1 MTMDYREEIREL
13 RERLNQNAYLYYVLD
28 SPELSDYEY
37 DMLNRRLV
45 QLETEHPEEITPD
58 SPTQR
63 VGGYA
68 LSTFAAVTHP
78 VPLESLQDSFSESEV
93 ADFDAKVREKLS
105 RVEYSVEPKVDGL
118 SIALE
123 YRDGK
128 FIQGATRGDGK
139 VGEDVTENL
148 RTIRSLPK
156 ELPDKLPRL
165 IVRGEVYMSKEVF
178 ARLNAEREENGEAHF
193 ANPRNA
199 AAGSLRQQDPKVAA
213 KRHLDVAI
221 FNLQLAEGKSF
232 STHSET
238 LDYLRSQGF
247 PVIPNLVVTELEDA
261 LEEIRRIGR
270 DRAELPFDMDGAV
283 VKLNSLSD
291 REILGSTSKVPRWA
305 IAFKYP
311 PEEKESVVED
321 IVVQVG
327 RTGVLTPKAILSPV
341 RLAGTTVTN
350 ATLHNQDF
358 IAEKDIR
365 VGDTVLVRK
374 AGEIIPEVVRVLPE
388 KRPEGAMPYHLPTS
402 CPVCGAPVYRE
413 PGESATRCTGAECPA
428 QLLRNLC
435 HFTSR
440 EAMDIDGVGPAVL
453 EQMVNAG
460 LVHNAADLYS
470 LTVQDIAQLDRM
482 GDKSARNAV
491 HAIEESRS
499 RDLSKLLCALGIRQI
514 GAKAAQVLA
523 RHFGSFDALA
533 AATEEELTAI
543 DDVGGITA
551 KCLRQWL
558 ESPQS
563 QDLISR
569 LKAAGVNMECHDM
582 PTADTLTGKTFVLT
596 GTLSSLGRK
605 EAEEAIAR
613 LGGKASGSVSKK
625 TSYVVAGEEAG
636 SKLRKAQELGIPVLS
651 EAEFLAMI
659 GQESSEGQQK
669 SLL

>member
-1 MTMDYREEIREL
+1 MDYREEIREL

-105 RVEYSVEPKVDGL
+105 HVEYSVEPKVDGL

-128 FIQGATRGDGK
+128 FVQGATRGDGK

-327 RTGVLTPKAILSPV
+327 RTGVLTPKAVLSPV

-358 IAEKDIR
+358 ITEKDIR

-374 AGEIIPEVVRVLPE
+374 AGEIIPEVVKVLPE
-388 KRPEGAMPYHLPTS
+388 KRPEGAMPYHLPTV

-460 LVHNAADLYS
+460 LVHNPADLYS

-491 HAIEESRS
+491 HAIDESRS

-523 RHFGSFDALA
+523 RRFGSFDALA

-543 DDVGGITA
+543 GDVGGITA

>member
-1 MTMDYREEIREL
+1 MDYREEIREL

-128 FIQGATRGDGK
+128 FVQGATRGDGK

-327 RTGVLTPKAILSPV
+327 RTGVLTPKAVLSPV

-460 LVHNAADLYS
+460 LVLNAADLYS

-659 GQESSEGQQK
+659 GLESSEGQQE

>member
-1 MTMDYREEIREL
+1 MDYREEIREL

-128 FIQGATRGDGK
+128 FVQGATRGDGK

-327 RTGVLTPKAILSPV
+327 RTGVLTPKAVLSPV

-374 AGEIIPEVVRVLPE
+374 AEEIIPEVVRVLPE

-625 TSYVVAGEEAG
+625 PSYVVAGEEAG

>member
-1 MTMDYREEIREL
+1 MDYREEIREL

-93 ADFDAKVREKLS
+93 ADFDDKVREKLS

-128 FIQGATRGDGK
+128 FVQGATRGDGK

-327 RTGVLTPKAILSPV
+327 RTGVLTPKAVLSPV

-358 IAEKDIR
+358 ITEKDIR

-374 AGEIIPEVVRVLPE
+374 AGEIIPEVVKVLPE
-388 KRPEGAMPYHLPTS
+388 KRPEGAMPYHLPTV

-460 LVHNAADLYS
+460 LVHNPADLYS

-523 RHFGSFDALA
+523 RRFGSFDALA

-543 DDVGGITA
+543 GDVGGITA

-659 GQESSEGQQK
+659 GQESSEGQQE

>member
-1 MTMDYREEIREL
+1 MDYREEIREL

-105 RVEYSVEPKVDGL
+105 HVEYSVEPKVDGL

-128 FIQGATRGDGK
+128 FVQGATRGDGK

-327 RTGVLTPKAILSPV
+327 RTGVLTPKAVLSPV

-523 RHFGSFDALA
+523 RHFGSFDAMA

-596 GTLSSLGRK
+596 GTLLSLGRK
-605 EAEEAIAR
+605 EAEEAIVR

-659 GQESSEGQQK
+659 GQDSSEGQQE

>member
-1 MTMDYREEIREL
+1 MDYREEIREL

-105 RVEYSVEPKVDGL
+105 HVEYSVEPKVDGL

-128 FIQGATRGDGK
+128 FVQGATRGDGK

-327 RTGVLTPKAILSPV
+327 RTGVLTPKAVLSPV

-659 GQESSEGQQK
+659 GQESSDGQQK

>member
-1 MTMDYREEIREL
+1 MDYREEIREL

-105 RVEYSVEPKVDGL
+105 HVEYSVEPKVDGL

-128 FIQGATRGDGK
+128 FVQGATRGDGK

-327 RTGVLTPKAILSPV
+327 RTGVLTPKAVLSPV

-358 IAEKDIR
+358 ITEKDIR

-388 KRPEGAMPYHLPTS
+388 KRPEGAIPYHLPTV

-491 HAIEESRS
+491 HAIEESRN

-659 GQESSEGQQK
+659 GQESSEGQQE

>member
-1 MTMDYREEIREL
+1 MDYREEIREL

-93 ADFDAKVREKLS
+93 ADFDARVREKLTH
-105 RVEYSVEPKVDGL
+105 VEYSVEPKVDGL

-123 YRDGK
+123 YRDGR
-128 FIQGATRGDGK
+128 FVQGATRGDGK

-178 ARLNAEREENGEAHF
+178 ARLNAEREENGEPHF

-213 KRHLDVAI
+213 RRCLDVAI
-221 FNLQLAEGKSF
+221 FNLQLVEGKTF
-232 STHSET
+232 TTHAET

-247 PVIPNLVVTELEDA
+247 PVIPNLVVTELSDA
-261 LEEIRRIGR
+261 LEEIRRLGR
-270 DRAELPFDMDGAV
+270 DRAQLPFDMDGAV

-291 REILGSTSKVPRWA
+291 RRILGSTSKVPRWA

-365 VGDTVLVRK
+365 IGDTVLVRK

-388 KRPEGAMPYHLPTS
+388 KRPEGAVPYRLPTV
-402 CPVCGAPVYRE
+402 CPVCGAPVWRE

-482 GDKSARNAV
+482 GEKSARNAV
-491 HAIEESRS
+491 HSIDQSRN
-499 RDLSKLLCALGIRQI
+499 RDLAKLLCALGIRQI

-543 DDVGGITA
+543 DDVGAITA
-551 KCLRQWL
+551 RCLRQWL

-563 QDLISR
+563 QDLIAR
-569 LKAAGVNMECHDM
+569 LKAAGVNMECRDL
-582 PTADTLTGKTFVLT
+582 PTGDALSGKTFVLT
-596 GTLSSLGRK
+596 GTLSALGRK

-636 SKLRKAQELGIPVLS
+636 SKLRRAQELGIPVLT
-651 EAEFLAMI
+651 ETEFLAMI
-659 GQESSEGQQK
+659 DWEGKKGQ
-669 SLL
+669 

>member
-1 MTMDYREEIREL
+1 MDYREEIREL

-45 QLETEHPEEITPD
+45 QLETEHPEEITLD

-93 ADFDAKVREKLS
+93 ADFDARVREKLTH
-105 RVEYSVEPKVDGL
+105 VEYSVEPKVDGL

-123 YRDGK
+123 YRDGR
-128 FIQGATRGDGK
+128 FVQGATRGDGK

-178 ARLNAEREENGEAHF
+178 ARLNAEREENGEPHF

-213 KRHLDVAI
+213 RRCLDVAI
-221 FNLQLAEGKSF
+221 FNLQLVEGKTF
-232 STHSET
+232 TTHAET

-247 PVIPNLVVTELEDA
+247 PVIPNLVVTELSDA
-261 LEEIRRIGR
+261 LEEIRRLGR
-270 DRAELPFDMDGAV
+270 DRAQLPFDMDGAV

-291 REILGSTSKVPRWA
+291 RRILGSTSKVPRWA

-365 VGDTVLVRK
+365 IGDTVLVRK
-374 AGEIIPEVVRVLPE
+374 AGEIIPEVVKVLPE
-388 KRPEGAMPYHLPTS
+388 KRPEGAVPYRLPTV
-402 CPVCGAPVYRE
+402 CPVCGAPIWRE

-482 GDKSARNAV
+482 GEKSARNAV
-491 HAIEESRS
+491 HSIDQSRN
-499 RDLSKLLCALGIRQI
+499 RDLAKLLCALGIRQI

-543 DDVGGITA
+543 DDVGAITA
-551 KCLRQWL
+551 RCLRQWL

-563 QDLISR
+563 QDLIAR
-569 LKAAGVNMECHDM
+569 LKAAGVNMECRDL
-582 PTADTLTGKTFVLT
+582 PTGDALSGKTFVLT
-596 GTLSSLGRK
+596 GTLSALGRK

-636 SKLRKAQELGIPVLS
+636 SKLRRAQELDIPVLT
-651 EAEFLAMI
+651 ETEFLAMI
-659 GQESSEGQQK
+659 DWEGKKGQ
-669 SLL
+669 

>member
-1 MTMDYREEIREL
+1 MDYREEIREL

-105 RVEYSVEPKVDGL
+105 HVEYSVEPKVDGL

-128 FIQGATRGDGK
+128 FVQGATRGDGK

-327 RTGVLTPKAILSPV
+327 RTGVLTPKAVLSPV

-470 LTVQDIAQLDRM
+470 LTVQDIAQLERM

-659 GQESSEGQQK
+659 GQESSEGQQE

>member
-128 FIQGATRGDGK
+128 FVQGATRGDGK

-327 RTGVLTPKAILSPV
+327 RTGVLTPKAVLSPV

-596 GTLSSLGRK
+596 GTLPTFSRSDASALI
-605 EAEEAIAR
+605 ESY
-613 LGGKASGSVSKK
+613 GGKVSGSVSKK
-625 TSYVVAGEEAG
+625 TTYVLAGEDAG
-636 SKLRKAQELGIPVLS
+636 SKLTKAQSLGVPIID
-651 EAEFLAMI
+651 EAEFLKMT
-659 GQESSEGQQK
+659 E
-669 SLL
+669 

>member
-1 MTMDYREEIREL
+1 MDYREEIREL

-128 FIQGATRGDGK
+128 FVQGATRGDGK

-305 IAFKYP
+305 IDFKYP

-327 RTGVLTPKAILSPV
+327 RTGVLTPKAVLSPV

-659 GQESSEGQQK
+659 GQESSEGQQE

>member
-1 MTMDYREEIREL
+1 MDYREEIREL

-105 RVEYSVEPKVDGL
+105 HVEYSVEPKVDGL

-128 FIQGATRGDGK
+128 FVQGATRGDGK

-247 PVIPNLVVTELEDA
+247 PVIPNLVVTELKDA

-327 RTGVLTPKAILSPV
+327 RTGVLTPKAVLSPV

-460 LVHNAADLYS
+460 LVHNPADLYS

-523 RHFGSFDALA
+523 RRFGSFDALA

-543 DDVGGITA
+543 GDVGGITA

-659 GQESSEGQQK
+659 GQDGKEGQQE

>member
-1 MTMDYREEIREL
+1 MDYREEIREL

-105 RVEYSVEPKVDGL
+105 HVEYSVEPKVDGL

-128 FIQGATRGDGK
+128 FVQGATRGDGK

-148 RTIRSLPK
+148 RTIRSLPR

-327 RTGVLTPKAILSPV
+327 RTGVLTPKAVLSPV

-358 IAEKDIR
+358 ITEKDIR

-402 CPVCGAPVYRE
+402 CPICGAPVYRE

-605 EAEEAIAR
+605 EAEEAIVR

-659 GQESSEGQQK
+659 GLESSEGQQE

>member
-1 MTMDYREEIREL
+1 MDYREEIREL

-128 FIQGATRGDGK
+128 FVQGATRGDGK

-232 STHSET
+232 TTHSET

-247 PVIPNLVVTELEDA
+247 PVIPTLVVTEREDA

-327 RTGVLTPKAILSPV
+327 RTGVLTPKAVLSPV

-659 GQESSEGQQK
+659 GQESSEGQQE

>member
-1 MTMDYREEIREL
+1 MDYREEIREL

-105 RVEYSVEPKVDGL
+105 HVEYSVEPKVDGL

-128 FIQGATRGDGK
+128 FVQGATRGDGK

-327 RTGVLTPKAILSPV
+327 RTGVLTPKAVLSPV

-523 RHFGSFDALA
+523 RRFGSFDALA

-659 GQESSEGQQK
+659 GLESSEGQQE

>member
-1 MTMDYREEIREL
+1 MDYREEIREL

-105 RVEYSVEPKVDGL
+105 HVEYSVEPKVDGL

-128 FIQGATRGDGK
+128 FVQGATRGDGK

-327 RTGVLTPKAILSPV
+327 RTGVLTPKAVLSPV

-358 IAEKDIR
+358 ITEKDIR

-636 SKLRKAQELGIPVLS
+636 SKLRKAQDLGVPVLT
-651 EAEFLAMI
+651 EAEFLAML
-659 GQESSEGQQK
+659 E
-669 SLL
+669 

>member
-1 MTMDYREEIREL
+1 MDYREEIREL

-105 RVEYSVEPKVDGL
+105 HVEYSVEPKVDGL

-128 FIQGATRGDGK
+128 FVQGATRGDGK

-327 RTGVLTPKAILSPV
+327 RTGVLTPKAVLSPV

-358 IAEKDIR
+358 ITEKDIR

-374 AGEIIPEVVRVLPE
+374 AGEIIPEVVKVLPE
-388 KRPEGAMPYHLPTS
+388 KRPEGAMPYHLPTV

-460 LVHNAADLYS
+460 LVHNPADLYS

-491 HAIEESRS
+491 HAIDESRS

-523 RHFGSFDALA
+523 RRFGSFDALA
-533 AATEEELTAI
+533 SATEEELTAI
-543 DDVGGITA
+543 GDVGGITA

>member
-1 MTMDYREEIREL
+1 MDYREEIREL

-128 FIQGATRGDGK
+128 FVQGATRGDGK

-327 RTGVLTPKAILSPV
+327 RTGVLTPKAVLSPV

-358 IAEKDIR
+358 ITEKDIR

-374 AGEIIPEVVRVLPE
+374 AGEIIPEVVKVLPE
-388 KRPEGAMPYHLPTS
+388 KRPEGAMPYHLPTV

-460 LVHNAADLYS
+460 LVHNPADLYS

-514 GAKAAQVLA
+514 GAKSAQVLA
-523 RHFGSFDALA
+523 RRFGSFDALA

-543 DDVGGITA
+543 GDVGGITA

-659 GQESSEGQQK
+659 GQDGKEGQQE

>member
-1 MTMDYREEIREL
+1 MDYREEIREL

-128 FIQGATRGDGK
+128 FVQGATRGDGK

-327 RTGVLTPKAILSPV
+327 RTGVLTPKAVLSPV

-659 GQESSEGQQK
+659 GQESSEGQQER
-669 SLL
+669 LL

>member
-1 MTMDYREEIREL
+1 MDYREEIREL

-105 RVEYSVEPKVDGL
+105 HVEYSVEPKVDGL

-128 FIQGATRGDGK
+128 FVQGATRGDGK

-327 RTGVLTPKAILSPV
+327 RTGVLTPKAVLSPV

-605 EAEEAIAR
+605 EAEEAIVR

-659 GQESSEGQQK
+659 GLESSEGQQE

>member
-105 RVEYSVEPKVDGL
+105 HVEYSVEPKVDGL

-128 FIQGATRGDGK
+128 FVQGATRGDGK

-327 RTGVLTPKAILSPV
+327 RTGVLTPKAVLSPV

>member
-1 MTMDYREEIREL
+1 MDYREEIREL

-105 RVEYSVEPKVDGL
+105 HVEYSVEPKVDGL

-128 FIQGATRGDGK
+128 FVQGATRGDGK

-238 LDYLRSQGF
+238 LDYLRCQGF

-327 RTGVLTPKAILSPV
+327 RTGVLTPKAVLSPV

-460 LVHNAADLYS
+460 LVHNPADLYS

-491 HAIEESRS
+491 HAIDESRS

-523 RHFGSFDALA
+523 RRFGSFDALA
-533 AATEEELTAI
+533 SATEEELTAI
-543 DDVGGITA
+543 GDVGGITA

-659 GQESSEGQQK
+659 GQDGKEGQQE

>member
-1 MTMDYREEIREL
+1 MDYREEIREL

-45 QLETEHPEEITPD
+45 QLEAEHPEEITPD

-105 RVEYSVEPKVDGL
+105 HVEYSVEPKVDGL

-128 FIQGATRGDGK
+128 FVQGATRGDGK

-270 DRAELPFDMDGAV
+270 DRAELPFDMDGSV

-327 RTGVLTPKAILSPV
+327 RTGVLTPKAVLSPV

-358 IAEKDIR
+358 ITEKDIR

-374 AGEIIPEVVRVLPE
+374 AGEIIPEVVKVLPE
-388 KRPEGAMPYHLPTS
+388 KRPEGAMPYHLPTV

-460 LVHNAADLYS
+460 LVHNPADLYS

-491 HAIEESRS
+491 HAIDESRS

-523 RHFGSFDALA
+523 RRFGSFDALA
-533 AATEEELTAI
+533 SATEEELTAI

-659 GQESSEGQQK
+659 GQESSGGQQE

>member
-1 MTMDYREEIREL
+1 MDYREEIREL

-128 FIQGATRGDGK
+128 FVQGATRGDGK

-148 RTIRSLPK
+148 RTIRSLPR

-327 RTGVLTPKAILSPV
+327 RTGVLTPKAVLSPV

-358 IAEKDIR
+358 ITEKDIR

-523 RHFGSFDALA
+523 RRFGSFDALA

-659 GQESSEGQQK
+659 GQESSEGQQE

>member
-1 MTMDYREEIREL
+1 MDYREEIREL

-128 FIQGATRGDGK
+128 FVQGATRGDGK

-327 RTGVLTPKAILSPV
+327 RTGVLTPKAVLSPV

-659 GQESSEGQQK
+659 GLESSEGQQE

>member
-1 MTMDYREEIREL
+1 MDYREEIREL

-128 FIQGATRGDGK
+128 FVQGATRGDGK

-247 PVIPNLVVTELEDA
+247 PVIPNLVVRELEDA

-327 RTGVLTPKAILSPV
+327 RTGVLTPKAVLSPV

-659 GQESSEGQQK
+659 GLESSEGQQE

>member
-1 MTMDYREEIREL
+1 MDYREEIREL

>member
-1 MTMDYREEIREL
+1 MDYREEIREL

-105 RVEYSVEPKVDGL
+105 HVEYSVEPKVDGL

-128 FIQGATRGDGK
+128 FVQGATRGDGK

-327 RTGVLTPKAILSPV
+327 RTGVLTPKAVLSPV

-358 IAEKDIR
+358 ITEKDIR

-388 KRPEGAMPYHLPTS
+388 KRPEGAMPYHLPAS

-460 LVHNAADLYS
+460 LLHNAADLYS

-563 QDLISR
+563 QDRISR

-659 GQESSEGQQK
+659 GQESSEGQQE

>member
-1 MTMDYREEIREL
+1 MDYREEIREL

-105 RVEYSVEPKVDGL
+105 HVEYSVEPKVDGL

-128 FIQGATRGDGK
+128 FVQGATRGDGK

-327 RTGVLTPKAILSPV
+327 RTGVLTPKAVLSPV

-358 IAEKDIR
+358 ITEKDIR

-374 AGEIIPEVVRVLPE
+374 AGEIIPEVVKVLPE
-388 KRPEGAMPYHLPTS
+388 KRPEGAMPYHLPSS

-460 LVHNAADLYS
+460 LVHNPADLYS

-491 HAIEESRS
+491 HAIDESRS

-523 RHFGSFDALA
+523 RRFGSFDALA
-533 AATEEELTAI
+533 SATEEELTAI
-543 DDVGGITA
+543 GDVGGITA

-582 PTADTLTGKTFVLT
+582 PTADTLTGLTFVLT

-659 GQESSEGQQK
+659 GQESSEGQQE

>member
-1 MTMDYREEIREL
+1 MDYREEIREL

-105 RVEYSVEPKVDGL
+105 HVEYSVEPKVDGL

-128 FIQGATRGDGK
+128 FVQGATRGDGK

-327 RTGVLTPKAILSPV
+327 RTGVLTPKAVLSPV

-358 IAEKDIR
+358 ITEKDIR

-374 AGEIIPEVVRVLPE
+374 AGEIIPEVVKVLPE
-388 KRPEGAMPYHLPTS
+388 KRPEGAMPYHLPTV

>member
-1 MTMDYREEIREL
+1 MDYREEIREL

-105 RVEYSVEPKVDGL
+105 HVEYSVEPKVDGL

-128 FIQGATRGDGK
+128 FVQGATRGDGK

-327 RTGVLTPKAILSPV
+327 RTGVLTPKAVLSPV

-358 IAEKDIR
+358 ITEKDIR

-523 RHFGSFDALA
+523 RRFGSFDALA

-659 GQESSEGQQK
+659 GQDGKEGQQE

>member
-1 MTMDYREEIREL
+1 MDYREEIREL

-105 RVEYSVEPKVDGL
+105 HVEYSVEPKVDGL

-128 FIQGATRGDGK
+128 FVQGATRGDGK

-238 LDYLRSQGF
+238 LDYLRSEGF
-247 PVIPNLVVTELEDA
+247 PVIPNLIVTELEDA

-327 RTGVLTPKAILSPV
+327 RTGVLTPKAVLSPV

-358 IAEKDIR
+358 ITEKDIR

-388 KRPEGAMPYHLPTS
+388 KRPEGAVPYHLPTS

-636 SKLRKAQELGIPVLS
+636 SKLRKAQELGVPVLS

-659 GQESSEGQQK
+659 GQESSERQQE

>member
-1 MTMDYREEIREL
+1 MDYREEIREL

-128 FIQGATRGDGK
+128 FVQGATRGDGK

-327 RTGVLTPKAILSPV
+327 RTGVLTPKAGLSPV

-659 GQESSEGQQK
+659 GLESSEGQQE
-669 SLL
+669 SIL

>member
-1 MTMDYREEIREL
+1 MDYREEIREL

-128 FIQGATRGDGK
+128 FVQGATRGDGK

-327 RTGVLTPKAILSPV
+327 RTGVLTPKAVLSPV

-388 KRPEGAMPYHLPTS
+388 KRPEGAMPYHLHTS

-659 GQESSEGQQK
+659 GLESSEGQQE

>member
-1 MTMDYREEIREL
+1 MDYREEIREL

-128 FIQGATRGDGK
+128 FVQGATRGDGK

-148 RTIRSLPK
+148 RTIRSLPR

-178 ARLNAEREENGEAHF
+178 ARLNAEREENGEPHF

-327 RTGVLTPKAILSPV
+327 RTGVLTPKAVLSPV

-413 PGESATRCTGAECPA
+413 PRESATRCTGAECPA

-491 HAIEESRS
+491 HAIDESRS

-523 RHFGSFDALA
+523 RRFGSFDALA

-659 GQESSEGQQK
+659 GQESSEGQQE

>member
-1 MTMDYREEIREL
+1 MDYREEIREL

-128 FIQGATRGDGK
+128 FVQGATRGDGK

-178 ARLNAEREENGEAHF
+178 ARLNAEREEYGEAHF

-327 RTGVLTPKAILSPV
+327 RTGVLTPKAVLSPV

-659 GQESSEGQQK
+659 GLESSEGQQE

>member
-1 MTMDYREEIREL
+1 MDYREEIREL

-105 RVEYSVEPKVDGL
+105 HVEYSVEPKVDGL

-128 FIQGATRGDGK
+128 FVQGATRGDGK

-213 KRHLDVAI
+213 KRYLDVAI

-327 RTGVLTPKAILSPV
+327 RTGVLTPKAVLSPV

-358 IAEKDIR
+358 ITEKDIR

-374 AGEIIPEVVRVLPE
+374 AGEIIPEVVKVLPE
-388 KRPEGAMPYHLPTS
+388 KRPEGAMPYHLPTV

-460 LVHNAADLYS
+460 LVHNPADLYS

-523 RHFGSFDALA
+523 RRFGSFDALA

-543 DDVGGITA
+543 GDVGGITA

-659 GQESSEGQQK
+659 GQDGKEGQQE

>member
-1 MTMDYREEIREL
+1 MDYREEIREL

-105 RVEYSVEPKVDGL
+105 HVEYSVEPKVDGL

-128 FIQGATRGDGK
+128 FVQGATRGDGK

-327 RTGVLTPKAILSPV
+327 RTGVLTPKAVLSPV

-358 IAEKDIR
+358 ITEKDIR

-388 KRPEGAMPYHLPTS
+388 KRPEGAMPYHLPSS

-413 PGESATRCTGAECPA
+413 PGEAATRCTGAECPA

-470 LTVQDIAQLDRM
+470 LTVQDIAQMERM
-482 GDKSARNAV
+482 GDKSARNTV
-491 HAIEESRS
+491 HAIEESRG

-543 DDVGGITA
+543 DDVGAITA

-563 QDLISR
+563 QDLMAR
-569 LKAAGVNMECHDM
+569 LKAAGVNMECRDM
-582 PTADTLTGKTFVLT
+582 PTADTLAGKTFVLT

-636 SKLRKAQELGIPVLS
+636 SKLRKAQELGIPVLTES
-651 EAEFLAMI
+651 EFLAMI
-659 GQESSEGQQK
+659 GREGAEGHQES
-669 SLL
+669 LL

>member
-128 FIQGATRGDGK
+128 FVQGATRGDGK

-291 REILGSTSKVPRWA
+291 RKILGSTSKVPRWA

-327 RTGVLTPKAILSPV
+327 RTGVLTPKAVLSPV

-358 IAEKDIR
+358 ITEKDIR

-388 KRPEGAMPYHLPTS
+388 KRPEGAMPYHLPTV

-659 GQESSEGQQK
+659 GQESSESQK
-669 SLL
+669 ESLL